1 MLVVAAGSAC
11 CCLSLFFANTCCC
24 CWGRLLPSFILCCL
38 CLLFAWVDGANES
51 LLYSILC
58 LLAAAV
64 RMGRYGANEFRE
76 DLQRLYRAAGTKNEP
91 TAFLFTDTQIV
102 VESFLEDI
110 NGILN
115 SGEVG
120 GAGVCMCAVLWCWR
134 VHVCGA
140 VVLACA
146 CVGCCGAGVCMCAV
160 MWCWRVHVCG
170 AVVLA
175 CVCVRCCGAGVCM
188 CGGVVRWC

>member
-1 MLVVAAGSAC
+1 
-11 CCLSLFFANTCCC
+11 
-24 CWGRLLPSFILCCL
+24 
-38 CLLFAWVDGANES
+38 
-51 LLYSILC
+51 
-58 LLAAAV
+58 
-64 RMGRYGANEFRE
+64 MGRYGANEFRE

-91 TAFLFTDTQIV
+91 TVFLFTDTQIV

-160 MWCWRVHVCG
+160 LWCWRVLCAVLWCWRVYVCG

-175 CVCVRCCGAGVCM
+175 CACVVVWCVGVEW
-188 CGGVVRWC
+188 RLWCVWLW